1 MRTLLH
7 IHMDTKSGN
16 ENIRSGA
23 LPKTMETLVS
33 QLHPEASYFFADG
46 GRRSALFVFDLADPS
61 QIPAIAEPLFMG
73 LNAEVEFT
81 PVMNLDDLQKGL
93 TEAAHTF

>member
-7 IHMDTKSGN
+7 IHMDTQSGN
-16 ENIRSGA
+16 DSIRSGA

-46 GRRSALFVFDLADPS
+46 GRRSALFVFDLTDPS
-61 QIPAIAEPLFMG
+61 QIPTIAEPLFMS
-73 LNAEVEFT
+73 LHAEVEFT

-93 TEAAHTF
+93 TDAAHSI